1 MCTSVVE
8 IVQAEGAGVSEG
20 GWFPVTRAAVS
31 YDHPH
36 HALLE
41 DAITIDFVNDRLGPG
56 ARAAVEITL
65 ESARGLVRALER
77 VIAEAEEGGRA
88 GAPSQ
93 QAEVGRQVPVPA

>member
-8 IVQAEGAGVSEG
+8 VVRAEGAGKGDGS
-20 GWFPVTRAAVS
+20 WFAVTSAVVS

-41 DAITIDFVNDRLGPG
+41 DAITIDFVNPHLGPE

-65 ESARGLVRALER
+65 DSARGLVAALMR

-88 GAPSQ
+88 GAASVAAEGMEAGLG
-93 QAEVGRQVPVPA
+93 QA

>member
-8 IVQAEGAGVSEG
+8 IARAEGAGKGDG
-20 GWFPVTRAAVS
+20 GWFPVTSAVVS

-41 DAITIDFVNDRLGPG
+41 EAITIDFVNPALGPG

-65 ESARGLVRALER
+65 ESAKAFAAALARA
-77 VIAEAEEGGRA
+77 IAGAEEMEGRR
-88 GAPSQ
+88 
-93 QAEVGRQVPVPA
+93 GR